1 MTTIDNGFVEVLGI
15 VADAT
20 SAAGRLA
27 RALGYRVVHSGA
39 AAPTTLAMLGLATSS
54 ADAHEVVIAHP
65 DADRGAMRLVS
76 FAAPAAPP
84 MRDGA
89 QPWDRGGIFD
99 INIRALDDIE
109 GLHRAL
115 GREGFRAFAP
125 ITDWQFGA
133 MAVREVVEIDADGI
147 CIALMQRV
155 SPPLAGYETIGGNA
169 SWVFNSTQVVADFAV
184 ARSLFVDHLG
194 WKPVQETEGFA
205 GNAGGAN
212 CMGFPRDLAP
222 QIPMRIGIY
231 QAQGLMQGSVEIIS
245 YGCDGL
251 DFSAGQPPQRGWA
264 ALRFAVHDLG
274 AFKRETLAAGCTAA
288 FEGEVDWQPY
298 GQAHAFAAITPWG
311 ARLEAFRLI

>member
-1 MTTIDNGFVEVLGI
+1 MIPIDNGFSEVLGI

-20 SAAGRLA
+20 AAAERLT
-27 RALGYRVVHSGA
+27 RALGYRVVHYGEA
-39 AAPTTLAMLGLATSS
+39 TPTTLAMLGLPLATE
-54 ADAHEVVIAHP
+54 AREAVVAHP
-65 DADRGAMRLVS
+65 DSSRGAIRLLS
-76 FAAPAAPP
+76 LTAKPAPL

-89 QPWDRGGIFD
+89 QPWDCGGIFD

-109 GLHRAL
+109 QLHRGM

-125 ITDWQFGA
+125 ITDWQFGD
-133 MAVREVVEIDADGI
+133 MAVREIVEIDADGL

-155 SPPLAGYETIGGNA
+155 SPPLAEYETIGGNA
-169 SWVFNSTQVVADFAV
+169 SWVFNSTQVVADFAS

-205 GNAGGAN
+205 GNAGGVN

-245 YGCDGL
+245 YGCDGH

-274 AFKRETLAAGCTAA
+274 EFKRATLAAGCTAA
-288 FEGEVDWQPY
+288 FEGEVDWLPY
-298 GQAHAFAAITPWG
+298 GQAHAFAVITPWG